1 VTPVRA
7 FTALRRA
14 VTRPELWP
22 AARATIGAVALFAL
36 ALWLTRRHAVLVEAV
51 MTQLGAA
58 GMAIFVTTSAVAVL
72 MPVLTN
78 LPLVP
83 AAALAWGPGWTAA
96 LLLAG
101 WTIGAVAAFAL
112 ARHARARMLRLLP
125 SVMRHADIERLV
137 HPRHRVL
144 SLAILRATFPVDVLS
159 YALGAFSPST
169 THREHAASVVL
180 GAAPFALLFA
190 WLPAMPAW
198 VQGAVFAACTAAF
211 VVYTAWVVRRAS
223 V

>member
-1 VTPVRA
+1 M
-7 FTALRRA
+7 RRA
-14 VTRPELWP
+14 VTAPELWP
-22 AARATIGAVALFAL
+22 AARAAIGVVVLFAL
-36 ALWLTRRHAVLVEAV
+36 ALWLTRRHAALVEAV
-51 MTQLGAA
+51 MTRLGAA
-58 GMAIFVTTSAVAVL
+58 GMAIFVITSAVAVL

-83 AAALAWGPGWTAA
+83 AAALAWGPWWTAA

-101 WTIGAVAAFAL
+101 WTIGAVVAFAL
-112 ARHARARMLRLLP
+112 ARYARATMLRLLP
-125 SVMRHADIERLV
+125 SVMRHAEIDRLV

-169 THREHAASVVL
+169 THREQALSVVL

-190 WLPAMPAW
+190 WLPALPAW
-198 VQGAVFAACTAAF
+198 AQAAVFVACTAAF
-211 VVYTAWVVRRAS
+211 VAYMAWMLQRAPG
-223 V
+223 